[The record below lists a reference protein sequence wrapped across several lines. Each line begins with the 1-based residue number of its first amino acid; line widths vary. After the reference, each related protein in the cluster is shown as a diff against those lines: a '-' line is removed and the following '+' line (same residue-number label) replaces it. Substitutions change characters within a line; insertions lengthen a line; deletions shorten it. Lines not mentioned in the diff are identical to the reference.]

1 MRAIRG
7 ARSDMIVPP
16 SMRAKGYVVSEDEA
30 LLGIFEHS
38 RSFFAS
44 LGYANEVVLQK
55 DKEGIAPDAVSAVI
69 PRAAIYM
76 PFADLVDIGKEIE
89 RLRSEEKR
97 LEGELARSGGML
109 NNEKFVSRAPQAKID
124 AEKEKLEKY
133 SQMMEQVKAR
143 LAQLLG

>member
-1 MRAIRG
+1 M
-7 ARSDMIVPP
+7 
-16 SMRAKGYVVSEDEA
+16 
-30 LLGIFEHS
+30 
-38 RSFFAS
+38 
-44 LGYANEVVLQK
+44 VLQK

-76 PFADLVDIGKEIE
+76 PFADLVDISKEIE
-89 RLRSEEKR
+89 RLRGEEKR
-97 LEGELARSGGML
+97 LEGELARSNGML

>member
-1 MRAIRG
+1 MN
-7 ARSDMIVPP
+7 VPP
-16 SMRAKGYVVSEDEA
+16 SKRAKVYVVSEDEA

-76 PFADLVDIGKEIE
+76 PFADLVDISKEIE
-89 RLRSEEKR
+89 RLRGEEKR
-97 LEGELARSGGML
+97 LEGELARSNGML